1 MGAYHREVLKQTV
14 ILGIYFMLTY
24 TTFLSFSCII
34 TYIAEH
40 EEGQYSYGPLVAL
53 AANYFTYL
61 ITLVFCTRI
70 RDFKFQFQVSA
81 VCHLVNYLVYIPD
94 YKGDLG
100 LLMGIIGALFGGYG
114 AAIYWVSQGGYL
126 IKLFKKYNIAK
137 DEEGKYFGI
146 ANGIVYGSSLFGAIV
161 TTFGLG
167 YFGSTVY
174 FTILSA
180 LTLVS
185 LLVCTFFLDGLKGG
199 DKIDSLLSEE
209 EAPERAVKSESLLR
223 IARDTFVKTM
233 KYYPKMYYLVIP
245 VILDGIISGFI
256 SVYLNKLI
264 AEESRTNLNVGYLL
278 MTEGVGCIIGA
289 IASATIS
296 DKISVIKVGKIGMVL
311 IIGTSILT
319 FTDSLV
325 EPATLYLPM
334 AVSFLWGITI
344 NYLTSWESVS
354 CAKLN

>member
-1 MGAYHREVLKQTV
+1 
-14 ILGIYFMLTY
+14 
-24 TTFLSFSCII
+24 
-34 TYIAEH
+34 
-40 EEGQYSYGPLVAL
+40 
-53 AANYFTYL
+53 
-61 ITLVFCTRI
+61 
-70 RDFKFQFQVSA
+70 
-81 VCHLVNYLVYIPD
+81 
-94 YKGDLG
+94 
-100 LLMGIIGALFGGYG
+100 
-114 AAIYWVSQGGYL
+114 
-126 IKLFKKYNIAK
+126 
-137 DEEGKYFGI
+137 
-146 ANGIVYGSSLFGAIV
+146 
-161 TTFGLG
+161 
-167 YFGSTVY
+167 
-174 FTILSA
+174 
-180 LTLVS
+180 
-185 LLVCTFFLDGLKGG
+185 
-199 DKIDSLLSEE
+199 
-209 EAPERAVKSESLLR
+209 
-223 IARDTFVKTM
+223 M